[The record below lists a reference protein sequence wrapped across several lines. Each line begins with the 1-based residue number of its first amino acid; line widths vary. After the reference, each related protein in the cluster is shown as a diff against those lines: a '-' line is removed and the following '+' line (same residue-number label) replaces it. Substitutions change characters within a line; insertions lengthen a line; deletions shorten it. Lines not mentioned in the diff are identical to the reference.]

1 MALKMMK
8 ILMMMAT
15 AFLMK
20 MMSFKF
26 DCIEMYSYIDEIDDG
41 DGLENDEDPD

>member
-26 DCIEMYSYIDEIDDG
+26 DCIEMYSYIDEDG
-41 DGLENDEDPD
+41 DGILDEDDEL